1 MLKTFDEICTFP
13 VVYDAYL
20 AARRGK
26 RSKAATAKYEA
37 HALENVSNLVYILRT
52 QLYRPGSFHLF
63 TVYEPKERLVQAPAF
78 TDKVVQHAL
87 VDNVVYER
95 LTRSFILDN
104 YASQIGKGLHFGLD
118 RLSGFMT
125 DYWNKHH
132 TAEGWVLKCDV
143 RKFFAS
149 IDHDILKAK
158 LLALDFEP
166 EIHTMLCNYID
177 STDGLP
183 LGYQTSQ
190 LFALLFLDQFDHYV
204 KEVLRIRYYGR
215 YMDDFFLIHPDKE
228 YLQFCLREIHA
239 FMVSVN
245 LELNEKT
252 HIFPLRNGIDFLGFH
267 SYLTDSGKVIRKLRH
282 NSVKKMR
289 AKLRYWAKAYPKGE
303 VGRDAILASW
313 QAWDA
318 HATHGNTWRL
328 RQEIRQQVKEIL
340 KEDI

>member
-52 QLYRPGSFHLF
+52 QLYRPGPFHLF

-149 IDHDILKAK
+149 IDHDILKTK

-166 EIHTMLCNYID
+166 EIYTMLCNYID

-190 LFALLFLDQFDHYV
+190 LFALLFLDRFDHYV
-204 KEVLRIRYYGR
+204 KEVLSIR
-215 YMDDFFLIHPDKE
+215 
-228 YLQFCLREIHA
+228 
-239 FMVSVN
+239 
-245 LELNEKT
+245 
-252 HIFPLRNGIDFLGFH
+252 
-267 SYLTDSGKVIRKLRH
+267 
-282 NSVKKMR
+282 
-289 AKLRYWAKAYPKGE
+289 
-303 VGRDAILASW
+303 
-313 QAWDA
+313 
-318 HATHGNTWRL
+318 
-328 RQEIRQQVKEIL
+328 
-340 KEDI
+340 

>member
-52 QLYRPGSFHLF
+52 QLYRPGPFHLF

-95 LTRSFILDN
+95 LTRGFILDN

-125 DYWNKHH
+125 DYWNKHR
-132 TAEGWVLKCDV
+132 TAEGWVLKC
-143 RKFFAS
+143 
-149 IDHDILKAK
+149 
-158 LLALDFEP
+158 
-166 EIHTMLCNYID
+166 
-177 STDGLP
+177 
-183 LGYQTSQ
+183 
-190 LFALLFLDQFDHYV
+190 
-204 KEVLRIRYYGR
+204 
-215 YMDDFFLIHPDKE
+215 KE
-228 YLQFCLREIHA
+228 YLRFCLREIHA
-239 FMVSVN
+239 FMASIN

-252 HIFPLRNGIDFLGFH
+252 HIFPLRNGINFLGFH
-267 SYLTDSGKVIRKLRH
+267 TYLTDSGKVIRKLRH

-303 VGRDAILASW
+303 VDRDTILASW

-318 HATHGNTWRL
+318 HAAHGNTWRL

>member
-1 MLKTFDEICTFP
+1 MNHADKMALTAYRALDEKKGRDIRIIRIADISVIADYF
-13 VVYDAYL
+13 VIVD
-20 AARRGK
+20 G
-26 RSKAATAKYEA
+26 
-37 HALENVSNLVYILRT
+37 
-52 QLYRPGSFHLF
+52 GSSSQ
-63 TVYEPKERLVQAPAF
+63 VN
-78 TDKVVQHAL
+78 AL

-149 IDHDILKAK
+149 IDHDILKTK

-166 EIHTMLCNYID
+166 EIYTMLCNYID

-190 LFALLFLDQFDHYV
+190 LFALLFLDRFDHYV

-239 FMVSVN
+239 FMASVN

-289 AKLRYWAKAYPKGE
+289 AKLRYWAKAYPKGK
-303 VGRDAILASW
+303 VDRDAILASW

-318 HATHGNTWRL
+318 HAAHGNTWRL

>member
-52 QLYRPGSFHLF
+52 QLYRPGPFHLF

-149 IDHDILKAK
+149 IDHDILKTK

-166 EIHTMLCNYID
+166 EIYTMSI
-177 STDGLP
+177 
-183 LGYQTSQ
+183 
-190 LFALLFLDQFDHYV
+190 
-204 KEVLRIRYYGR
+204 
-215 YMDDFFLIHPDKE
+215 
-228 YLQFCLREIHA
+228 
-239 FMVSVN
+239 N

-267 SYLTDSGKVIRKLRH
+267 TYLTDSGKVIRKLRH

-303 VGRDAILASW
+303 VDRDAILASW

-318 HATHGNTWRL
+318 HAAHGNTWRL